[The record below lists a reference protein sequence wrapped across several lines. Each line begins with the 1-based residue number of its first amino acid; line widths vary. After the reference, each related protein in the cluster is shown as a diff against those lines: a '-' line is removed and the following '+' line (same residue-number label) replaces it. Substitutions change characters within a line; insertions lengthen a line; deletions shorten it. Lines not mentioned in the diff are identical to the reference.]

1 MNKEKLMYALN
12 HPDELP
18 ERAAALLPSD
28 PTQVII
34 LAKGETGYYPY
45 QSYPTKE
52 MAKETC
58 EYMNELYNC
67 TAEQAEAM
75 KILSMRSV

>member
-28 PTQVII
+28 KTQVII
-34 LAKGETGYYPY
+34 LARGQTGYYPY

-52 MAKETC
+52 MAEETC
-58 EYMNELYNC
+58 EYMNQLYNC
-67 TAEQAEAM
+67 TKEEAEAM
-75 KILSMRSV
+75 QILSMRSA